1 MNGER
6 KHKALTFG
14 ALSALS
20 LGFAPEAFGSE
31 PQCHTSRSADD
42 ILWTEQSPHLF
53 DTPQVAVD
61 VRRGETLCISGT
73 PAEDGTLHTLA
84 LAPEVEQALFV
95 VSIVELPGDLT
106 ALVVRN
112 RGTSRL
118 TVRTLRSSGPGPSLD
133 SLAPGQQG
141 IQLFPSPVERVVLF
155 GIETQRQPPRSPPPT
170 PLPPP
175 PPPTRGLD
183 LVREHGTWWGL
194 WGRFVIGTQRFDLA
208 ALNAE
213 LNRSGYQSADRV
225 VHPLGGT
232 LGSVFGPWRLSLT
245 VVGDKQ
251 TVRGPENASADVDT
265 LSIGLDLAYELSP
278 LSLTRFH
285 PFIGIHSANI
295 AIDASGPLFAEQVGF
310 YEQPSEVSFSQS
322 LMHVG
327 YAFEQS
333 IPFAQT
339 QRTFFELLL
348 GLNAGYALP
357 VASGDWSIAYGTDE
371 NPQYAHLSGGPDISL
386 GGPFVFVTAGL
397 GFRKAKPE

>member
-1 MNGER
+1 MNGAR
-6 KHKALTFG
+6 RHKALTFG
-14 ALSALS
+14 ALLALS
-20 LGFAPEAFGSE
+20 LGLTSEAFGSE

-42 ILWTEQSPHLF
+42 ILWTERSPHLF
-53 DTPQVAVD
+53 ETPQVVVD

-73 PAEDGTLHTLA
+73 PAEDGTLRALA
-84 LAPEVEQALFV
+84 LAPDVEQALFV
-95 VSIVELPGDLT
+95 VSLVELPGDLT

-112 RGTSRL
+112 RGKSRL
-118 TVRTLRSSGPGPSLD
+118 TLRTLQSSERGPSLAP
-133 SLAPGQQG
+133 LAPGQRG
-141 IQLFPSPVERVVLF
+141 TQLFASRVERVVLF
-155 GIETQRQPPRSPPPT
+155 GIETERLPPP
-170 PLPPP
+170 PPPPASLPPP

-183 LVREHGTWWGL
+183 LLREQGTWWGL

-213 LNRSGYQSADRV
+213 LARSGYQSAEPV

-232 LGSVFGPWRLSLT
+232 FGSVFGPWRLSLT

-278 LSLTRFH
+278 LLLTRFH
-285 PFIGIHSANI
+285 PFIGIHTANI
-295 AIDASGPLFAEQVGF
+295 NIDASGPLFADQVGF
-310 YEQPSEVSFSQS
+310 YEQPLEVSFSQS
-322 LMHVG
+322 LVHVG

-339 QRTFFELLL
+339 QRTSFELLL
-348 GLNAGYALP
+348 GLHGGYALP
-357 VASGDWSIAYGTDE
+357 VNSGDWSISYGPEE
-371 NPQYAHLSGGPDISL
+371 NPDYAHLSGGPDISL